1 MAAWHGRQSESPS
14 ATFAVIAGSPK
25 LSTPKIVRRRTADLC
40 CGIKEAW
47 TAGHGKRGSRLG
59 AAANCDSGEALKN
72 PDQKTAAYSERVFM
86 PGPELIFVARFEIP
100 AKSVLF

>member
-1 MAAWHGRQSESPS
+1 VLPLRDNAAYVQNPIQGRNRRGVS
-14 ATFAVIAGSPK
+14 ASV
-25 LSTPKIVRRRTADLC
+25 
-40 CGIKEAW
+40 
-47 TAGHGKRGSRLG
+47 
-59 AAANCDSGEALKN
+59 EALKN

>member
-1 MAAWHGRQSESPS
+1 MSGYRKLGIRHIAPRRNVARPCG
-14 ATFAVIAGSPK
+14 TKAV
-25 LSTPKIVRRRTADLC
+25 L
-40 CGIKEAW
+40 
-47 TAGHGKRGSRLG
+47 TAGRERRESRLD

>member
-1 MAAWHGRQSESPS
+1 MSN
-14 ATFAVIAGSPK
+14 
-25 LSTPKIVRRRTADLC
+25 PKIVRRRTADLC
-40 CGIKEAW
+40 CGTKAGL
-47 TAGHGKRGSRLG
+47 TAGRGRRGSRLD

>member
-1 MAAWHGRQSESPS
+1 MAAWRGKRCGSLF
-14 ATFAVIAGSPK
+14 ATFAGIGGYQK
-25 LSTPKIVRRRTADLC
+25 RRTRQTVHRKSAARP
-40 CGIKEAW
+40 CGTK
-47 TAGHGKRGSRLG
+47 AGLTVERGRRESRLD

-100 AKSVLF
+100 AKSVPF